1 MEEVK
6 RRGRPARDENDTQ
19 SNLCTIR
26 DVAIEPF
33 YIVKDSSNF
42 TVMEKSITTRGFGN
56 TKASGKEQEKV
67 VGHYTSFTN
76 AINRIAKEKFYQNKA
91 EYSSIQ
97 EYIHTWN
104 TVKNGLDG
112 LLKSIEI

>member
-26 DVAIEPF
+26 DKAIEPF
-33 YIVKDSSNF
+33 FIIKDSSNF
-42 TVMEKSITTRGFGN
+42 TVMEKSTTTRGFGN
-56 TKASGKEQEKV
+56 IKASGKEQEKV

-76 AINRIAKEKFYQNKA
+76 AINRIAKEKFYQNKSD
-91 EYSSIQ
+91 YSSIQ
-97 EYIHTWN
+97 EYISTWN
-104 TVKNGLDG
+104 AVKNGLNS